1 MALKSEKHTM
11 GWYHVNNS
19 GKGINLGYVEDFRY
33 TEEFLAKYAPSKEEV
48 LETVESIRNT
58 ETP

>member
-1 MALKSEKHTM
+1 M

-19 GKGINLGYVEDFRY
+19 GKGINLCYVEDFRY
-33 TEEFLAKYAPSKEEV
+33 NEEFLAKYAPSKKAV

>member
-1 MALKSEKHTM
+1 M

-48 LETVESIRNT
+48 LETVEYIRN
-58 ETP
+58 EDLNGY